1 VILNLAP
8 WRRVAKD
15 PAPAA
20 ELALTEV
27 VGHLTFT
34 GATVTAW
41 YRLPEQV
48 WAFRGD
54 PDREGLLA
62 AVAAQFAGLV
72 GHRLHLR
79 RTTRPFPVC
88 AWDDMQ
94 RAANPAPLPPG
105 MPWERHLSTAV
116 EHLLAGGHTQGH
128 ALLGVTFARRR
139 ITDTL
144 GGLRRRRPA
153 AGDTEVARLT
163 ERVGVFDDML
173 AGYGLAAVPAS
184 AEELAWLLYRSVGL
198 GLDPPPHVPG
208 SLDPGDI
215 LALTERV
222 DRYRDRYGATTRL
235 VDRVTGQESHVAV
248 LTVGRMEDQE
258 IPQLHDPWLHLAD
271 QLPWP
276 VETSSRVDVLD
287 PSATSGRINQQL
299 LLIRSQQRDW
309 RQHDLDVPESLHRL
323 ADRAR
328 DVSDQIDTGRP
339 VDATRV
345 HGWHRLAVTAPTEKE
360 CLTRVD
366 ETIRLY
372 AQRARI
378 DLRHPKHQDRLGREF
393 IPGEPIANTG
403 YLRRMPV
410 GMFAAALP
418 QAAAIVG
425 DGHGDYIGH
434 TAGAGRRPVLYDPHF
449 PMQVRERSGLA
460 VFVAEPGGGK
470 STLMGAL
477 GYLAARRGVQVTL
490 LDPSGPLG
498 RLAEMPELAGHARVV
513 NLAGAQTG
521 TLAPYALVP
530 TPRRRDFTDGPDGD
544 VEFDTAVST
553 AQAERRSLVRDLC
566 MMLLPPQTVRL
577 SEPVTA
583 LRNALRQVPADES
596 TALEDVLDQLNIDG
610 DAGDVDAKSVAN
622 LLGDAAELPLARLFF
637 GHPPAGMLTTNAALT
652 VITMAGLRLPDLGI
666 EREYWSTEESIALP
680 MLHLAHRLA
689 VRRCYG
695 GDMHARKLVGLDEA
709 HFMNDWPSGRAFLV
723 RLARDSRKWN
733 IAGLVASQ
741 NPKDILGLDVQNL
754 VSTVFVGRIAEDA
767 DIAAEALRL
776 LRVPV
781 GAGYEQTLATLSQV
795 AADST
800 DRLGYREFLMRDVEG
815 RVQKIRVDV
824 SWAPD
829 LLDRLNT
836 TPGGAR

>member
-1 VILNLAP
+1 VSPNLYLH
-8 WRRVAKD
+8 RRIPKD
-15 PAPAA
+15 RDPVA
-20 ELALTEV
+20 ELALTQV
-27 VGHLTFT
+27 AGHLTFT
-34 GATVTAW
+34 AATVTAW

-48 WAFRGD
+48 WAFRAD

-62 AVAAQFAGLV
+62 TMAAQFAGLV

-79 RTTRPFPVC
+79 RTTRPFSVC
-88 AWDDMQ
+88 GWDDGQ

-105 MPWERHLSTAV
+105 MPWERHLSAAV
-116 EHLLAGGHTQGH
+116 NHLLAGAHTQGH
-128 ALLGVTFARRR
+128 TLLGVQFARRR
-139 ITDTL
+139 ISDTV
-144 GGLRRRRPA
+144 GWLRRGRA
-153 AGDTEVARLT
+153 TAEATRLD
-163 ERVGVFDDML
+163 ERVRVFDDML
-173 AGYGLAAVPAS
+173 VGYGLGAVPAT

-198 GLDPPPHVPG
+198 GLDPPPHIPG
-208 SLDPGDI
+208 SLDPGDV

-222 DRYRDRYGATTRL
+222 ERYRDRYGATTRL

-248 LTVGRMEDQE
+248 LTVGRIEDQD
-258 IPQLHDPWLHLAD
+258 IPQMHEPWLHLAD

-276 VETSSRVDVLD
+276 VETSSRVDILG
-287 PSATSGRINQQL
+287 PEATSRRINQQL

-309 RQHDLDVPESLHRL
+309 RQHEMDVPQSLDRL
-323 ADRAR
+323 AGRAL
-328 DVSDQIDTGRP
+328 DVSDEVDTGRP
-339 VDATRV
+339 VDATRA
-345 HGWHRLAVTAPTEKE
+345 HGWHRLAVTAPTEKQ
-360 CLTRVD
+360 CLDRVA
-366 ETIRLY
+366 EMVRLY
-372 AQRARI
+372 AQHSRI
-378 DLRHPKHQDRLGREF
+378 DLRHPKHQDRLAAEF
-393 IPGEPIANTG
+393 IPGQPIANTG

-425 DGHGDYIGH
+425 DGRGDYIGH
-434 TAGAGRRPVLYDPHF
+434 TAGAGRRVVMFDPHF

-470 STLMGAL
+470 STLIGAL

-490 LDPSGPLG
+490 LDPSGPLA

-530 TPRRRDFTDGPDGD
+530 TPRRCDYPDGPVGD
-544 VEFDTAVST
+544 AEHDTAVST
-553 AQAERRSLVRDLC
+553 AQAERKSLVLDLC

-577 SEPVTA
+577 PEPITA
-583 LRNALRQVPADES
+583 LRSALRKVPADED
-596 TALEDVLDQLNIDG
+596 TALEDVIDQLNFDG
-610 DAGDVDAKSVAN
+610 DAGDVDAKNVAN

-652 VITMAGLRLPDLGI
+652 IITMAGLRLPDLGI
-666 EREYWSTEESIALP
+666 EREYWSSEESLALP
-680 MLHLAHRLA
+680 MLHLANRLA

-723 RLARDSRKWN
+723 RLGRDSRKWN

-754 VSTVFVGRIAEDA
+754 VSTVFVGRIAEDPE
-767 DIAAEALRL
+767 IAAEALRL
-776 LRVPV
+776 LGVPV
-781 GAGYEQTLATLSQV
+781 GVGYEQTLAALSQV
-795 AADST
+795 APDST
-800 DRLGYREFLMRDVEG
+800 DRLGYREFVMRDVDG
-815 RVQKIRVDV
+815 RVQKIVVDLT
-824 SWAPD
+824 WAPD

-836 TPGGAR
+836 TPGGS